1 MSDRTG
7 RAEEILLSHGSGG
20 RLTQEL
26 VHALFL
32 PRIGNPA
39 LAPLE
44 DAARL
49 TIGSQRLA
57 FTTDSFV
64 VSPIIFPGG
73 DLGKLAV
80 CGTVNDL
87 AVMGARPVAL
97 SAGFLLE
104 EGLSIRTLETLVDS
118 MRKACE
124 EIGVPIV
131 TGDTKVVE
139 KGGLD
144 RVFINTAGIGLLEEP
159 LPTGASSVLP
169 GDRIL
174 ISGTIADHGMAVLSV
189 RNDLRFDAGIE
200 SDCAPVW
207 DAVRS
212 LLSSVPGVRWMR
224 DPTRGGVATTLNE
237 LVQGATFGIELDEE
251 SIPMKTSVRA
261 LAEILGLDPLYVA
274 SEGRFLAVIAGES
287 AEDALDLLKS
297 HPAGI
302 GAAEIGRVVTRA
314 PGRLTLRTRVG
325 GTRILDLL
333 SGEQLPR
340 IC

>member
-1 MSDRTG
+1 MSEPKG
-7 RAEEILLSHGSGG
+7 RQDEILLAHGSGG
-20 RLTQEL
+20 RMTQEL
-26 VHALFL
+26 IRSLFL
-32 PRIGNPA
+32 PRIGNPV

-49 TIGSQRLA
+49 TIGGVRLA

-64 VSPIIFPGG
+64 VSPIVFPGG

-104 EGLSIRTLETLVDS
+104 EGLAIQTLEALADS
-118 MRKACE
+118 MRVVCE
-124 EIGVPIV
+124 SVGVPIV

-144 RVFINTAGIGLLEEP
+144 RVFINTAGIGVLDGP
-159 LPTGASSVLP
+159 VPSGAGTVRP
-169 GDRIL
+169 GDRVL
-174 ISGTIADHGMAVLSV
+174 LSGTIADHGMAVLSV
-189 RNDLRFDAGIE
+189 RNDLRFETGIE
-200 SDCAPVW
+200 SDCAPIW
-207 DAVRS
+207 GLAQS
-212 LLSSVPGVRWMR
+212 LLVSAPGVRWMR

-237 LVQGATFGIELDEE
+237 LVEGSPFGIELDEDA
-251 SIPMKTSVRA
+251 IPIKASVRA

-274 SEGRFLAVIAGES
+274 SEGRMLVVIA
-287 AEDALDLLKS
+287 AEGAREGLDALKS
-297 HPAGI
+297 HPLGA
-302 GAAEIGRVVTRA
+302 GAAEIGQVVSHPA
-314 PGRLTLRTRVG
+314 GRLTLRTRVG
-325 GTRILDLL
+325 GTRILDML

>member
-1 MSDRTG
+1 MSERTG
-7 RAEEILLSHGSGG
+7 RPDEILLSHGSGG

-49 TIGSQRLA
+49 TIGAQRLA

-64 VSPIIFPGG
+64 VSPIVFPGG
-73 DLGKLAV
+73 NLGKLAV

-104 EGLSIRTLETLVDS
+104 EGLPIQILETLIDS
-118 MRKACE
+118 MREVCE
-124 EIGVPIV
+124 EVGVPIV

-144 RVFINTAGIGLLEEP
+144 RVFINTAGIGVLEEP
-159 LPTGASSVLP
+159 LPSGASAVQP
-169 GDRIL
+169 GDRVL

-189 RNDLRFDAGIE
+189 RNDLKFEAGIE

-207 DAVRS
+207 GIVHS
-212 LLSSVPGVRWMR
+212 LLSCVPGVRWMR

-237 LVQGATFGIELDEE
+237 LVQGSTFGIELNEE
-251 SIPMKTSVRA
+251 SIPMKAGVRA

-274 SEGRFLAVIAGES
+274 SEGRFLAVIAGER
-287 AEDALDLLKS
+287 AQDALELLRS
-297 HPAGI
+297 HPSGA
-302 GAAEIGRVVTRA
+302 GAAEIGRVVPRP